1 MLEVCRGWVGDDL
14 SIPVKM
20 TNLTINPIVSY
31 CYGSSYK
38 KFGSALKILTFIQ
51 LIGVLF
57 LNQRAST

>member
-38 KFGSALKILTFIQ
+38 KIWVCFKNSYVYTVDWGIVS
-51 LIGVLF
+51 
-57 LNQRAST
+57 